1 MLSDSDLQV
10 VPRSHHCEDPQLQV
24 AQLDAVSLDDDVIGQ
39 LQLPETL

>member
-10 VPRSHHCEDPQLQV
+10 VMHSHHCVDLQLQV
-24 AQLDAVSLDDDVIGQ
+24 AQLNAVSLDDDVISQ